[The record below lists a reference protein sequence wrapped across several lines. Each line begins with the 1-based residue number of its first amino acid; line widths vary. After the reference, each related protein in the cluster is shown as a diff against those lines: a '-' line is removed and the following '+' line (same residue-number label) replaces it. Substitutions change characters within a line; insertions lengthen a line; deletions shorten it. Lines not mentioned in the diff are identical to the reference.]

1 MFKKALYASAAVL
14 MSASLAFAADIGKP
28 APDFKATD
36 IAGKAQS
43 VSQYK
48 GKIVVLE
55 WNNPGCPFVHKH
67 YDTQNMQKLQEYA
80 ASKGVVWISVNSGAK
95 GKQGNMTPEEAK
107 EHLAESK
114 AHPSSYILDESGAI
128 GHLYE
133 AKTTPHMFV
142 IDAKGTLVY
151 KGAIDDKASAN
162 HDDIEGAKNY
172 VRAAIDALAAGKT
185 PEVTETKSYG
195 CSVKY

>member
-43 VSQYK
+43 LSQYK
-48 GKIVVLE
+48 GKTVVLE
-55 WNNPGCPFVHKH
+55 WNNPDCPFVRKH

-80 ASKGVVWISVNSGAK
+80 ASKGVVWLSINSGAK
-95 GKQGNMTPEEAK
+95 GKQGNMTPEAAAETLSENKAK
-107 EHLAESK
+107 
-114 AHPSSYILDESGAI
+114 PSAYIIDESGAI

-162 HDDIEGAKNY
+162 HDDVEGANNY

-185 PEVTETKSYG
+185 PEVTDTKSYG